1 MNNKKKQNALGQQFF
16 DIMGKKKNYCLKIYD
31 SFFKKSH

>member
-16 DIMGKKKNYCLKIYD
+16 DIMGKKKIIV
-31 SFFKKSH
+31 